1 MSLSKTCGAQIQTVI
16 KSRALLGVVFT
27 ASLSLYKTESYM
39 KNLSASWK
47 RNRASLESSGKL
59 PVSKNEIIG
68 PKCESSRC
76 NLLNCSLVT
85 LNLDGQGTL
94 RPFEFCFNI
103 EKSKIKFCPIFVFA
117 FVISQ
122 TNFKILTRF
131 SFFHFKIKQTKIKHS
146 LPFLLF
152 TFLLFRLFFSLWNT
166 GTKFAKPIEPIETAE
181 R

>member
-1 MSLSKTCGAQIQTVI
+1 
-16 KSRALLGVVFT
+16 LL
-27 ASLSLYKTESYM
+27 L
-39 KNLSASWK
+39 K
-47 RNRASLESSGKL
+47 RKKDWTKR
-59 PVSKNEIIG
+59 
-68 PKCESSRC
+68 
-76 NLLNCSLVT
+76 T
-85 LNLDGQGTL
+85 LKGQGTL

-152 TFLLFRLFFSLWNT
+152 TFLLFRLSFFLFGIPVQNSRNQSNQSRRLSDNFD
-166 GTKFAKPIEPIETAE
+166 KLQYLSDVQKKVIFEMFETSNNP
-181 R
+181 RRCGKHYI